1 MPLIAAK
8 DKTMSSNFIYRRVLL
23 KVSGEALKG
32 ENEFGYD
39 SNAVRILVDN
49 LSKIID
55 EGIELGLVVGAG
67 NIWRG
72 EFGKKLGMEPIK
84 ADYMGMLGTIMNSLS
99 LKDAFERK
107 GVSCEVMT
115 SIPMSPIGQPF
126 DHTKAEKFLEEG
138 RVVIFGGGTGHP
150 FFTTDTTAALRS
162 LEIGAE
168 AVLKA
173 TKVDGIY
180 SADPM
185 KDSKAVRYEKISYD
199 DALYQNLKVMDS
211 TAFSLCRDNNMPI
224 IVFNFSDPHNLTK
237 VLCGH
242 TDIATVVSNS

>member
-1 MPLIAAK
+1 
-8 DKTMSSNFIYRRVLL
+8 MSSKFAYRRVLL

-32 ENEFGYD
+32 KNEFGYD
-39 SNAVRILVDN
+39 SNAVHALVKN
-49 LSKIID
+49 LSKIINQ
-55 EGIELGLVVGAG
+55 GIELGLVVGAG

-72 EFGKKLGMEPIK
+72 EFGKKLGMEPVK
-84 ADYMGMLGTIMNSLS
+84 ADYMGMLGTIMNALS
-99 LKDAFERK
+99 LKEAFESN
-107 GVSCEVMT
+107 GVTCEVMT

-126 DHTKAEKFLEEG
+126 DHAKADKYLEEG
-138 RVVIFGGGTGHP
+138 RVVIFAGGTGHP
-150 FFTTDTTAALRS
+150 FFTTDTTAALRA

-180 SADPM
+180 SADPV
-185 KDSKAVRYEKISYD
+185 KDPTATRYEKITYN

-224 IVFNFSDPHNLTK
+224 IVFNFSNPDNLEK
-237 VLCGH
+237 VLQGH
-242 TDIATVVSNS
+242 TDIATVVS

>member
-1 MPLIAAK
+1 
-8 DKTMSSNFIYRRVLL
+8 MSSEFIYRRVLL

-39 SNAVRILVDN
+39 LDAVHKLVNN
-49 LSKIID
+49 LSKAID
-55 EGIELGLVVGAG
+55 DGLELALVVGAG

-72 EFGKKLGMEPIK
+72 EFGKKLGMDSVK
-84 ADYMGMLGTIMNSLS
+84 ADYMGMLGTIMNALS

-107 GVSCEVMT
+107 GVLCEVMT
-115 SIPMSPIGQPF
+115 SIPMSPIGRPF
-126 DHTKAEKFLEEG
+126 DHAIAEKFLEEG
-138 RVVIFGGGTGHP
+138 RVVIFAGGTGHP

-180 SADPM
+180 SADPI
-185 KDSKAVRYEKISYD
+185 KDPGAVRYEKISYD

-224 IVFNFSDPHNLTK
+224 IVFNFSNPHNLTK

-242 TDIATVVSNS
+242 TDIATVVSN

>member
-1 MPLIAAK
+1 
-8 DKTMSSNFIYRRVLL
+8 MSSDFIYRRVLL

-39 SNAVRILVDN
+39 SDAVHELVNN

-72 EFGKKLGMEPIK
+72 EFGKKLGMEPVK
-84 ADYMGMLGTIMNSLS
+84 ADYMGMLGTIMNALS

-107 GVSCEVMT
+107 GVPCEVMT

-138 RVVIFGGGTGHP
+138 RVVIFAGGTGHP

-185 KDSKAVRYEKISYD
+185 KDPKAVRYEKISYD

-224 IVFNFSDPHNLTK
+224 IVFNFSDPENLNK

-242 TDIATVVSNS
+242 TDIATVVSG